1 MDEYVLRIENK
12 EGDSFA
18 LENRILEEINFP
30 KQLPIGGEKI
40 FIKDSPK
47 LIDYYKSRT
56 SPVEEM
62 QKRFSNRTYIIKE
75 IKFEEKIYITAI
87 EEWVL

>member
-1 MDEYVLRIENK
+1 MKEDYVLRIENK

-18 LENRILEEINFP
+18 LESRILEEINFP
-30 KQLPIGGEKI
+30 ELPIGGEKI

-47 LIDYYKSRT
+47 LIDYYNSRT

-62 QKRFSNRTYIIKE
+62 QKRFSNRTYTIKR
-75 IKFEEKIYITAI
+75 IKFEEKTYITAI
-87 EEWVL
+87 EE